1 MQDMQPPQGY
11 AAQPEPSQ
19 PPPIPPKKNKLG
31 WILAGAGA
39 ATALIVILLFA
50 GCAALADAVKNG
62 GSNEEK
68 AQAMVS
74 KAHDLP
80 QSDWQLVE
88 RSDPD
93 TGCLSADI
101 ACVRLN
107 ATWSVNHKVG
117 LEDSA
122 ARLGVDISGPPMGR
136 YTGCLKSEMEDGGMA
151 RVCIDPAPD
160 LDDNWLVS
168 IELTAK

>member
-1 MQDMQPPQGY
+1 MEPPQGHG
-11 AAQPEPSQ
+11 
-19 PPPIPPKKNKLG
+19 PPPMPAQQHHAPQKKNRLG
-31 WILAGAGA
+31 WILGGAGA
-39 ATALIVILLFA
+39 ATALIVVLLFA

-68 AQAMVS
+68 AQAMIA
-74 KAHDLP
+74 KADNLP
-80 QSDWQLVE
+80 QNDWQLVE

-93 TGCLSADI
+93 TGCLATDT

-117 LEDSA
+117 LEDTA
-122 ARLGVDISGPPMGR
+122 GRLGVDISGPPMGR
-136 YTGCLKSEMEDGGMA
+136 YTGCLKSEMEDGGIV
-151 RVCIDPAPD
+151 RVCIDPAPA

-168 IELTAK
+168 IELTTE